1 MENPNA
7 TAIDGFYLN
16 ESRTAIYLFQ
26 MTIGDRHPVE
36 GTGIIDLLNRLEIP
50 IPPTNGFQVY
60 LVFYVSRGM
69 AKSFTS
75 QDIHLDSKTEL
86 LAANVAQVNGM
97 GPVRTQELAKMNS
110 FKVEELAAEM
120 NKKPELQKQF
130 GKLVDKYLEKTP
142 DDVVEFVTGIPQYII
157 ETDIDFRKSILDKS
171 TWM

>member
-26 MTIGDRHPVE
+26 MTIGDRHPVK

-75 QDIHLDSKTEL
+75 QDIHLDTETEL
-86 LAANVAQVNGM
+86 LAANVAQLNGI
-97 GPVRTQELAKMNS
+97 GPVRTQELAKMNI
-110 FKVEELAAEM
+110 FKVEELAVEM
-120 NKKPELQKQF
+120 NKSRSFKNSLENLSTNTLK
-130 GKLVDKYLEKTP
+130 KLRMML
-142 DDVVEFVTGIPQYII
+142 
-157 ETDIDFRKSILDKS
+157 
-171 TWM
+171 